1 MKPEINSLRSIV
13 LAGLVLALATV
24 LPAQSAGSDTGKATT
39 PPASAPSAQPAPGTT
54 PVGGDSP
61 APADTKQPA
70 TQQPTS
76 TRPSGKS
83 SPDAT
88 SKEPAPGTTP
98 VGGDIPAKSADLEK
112 VVPVGGDLIKVKPGS
127 VEDVSAVG
135 NRDIG
140 GRGLGNWY
148 STDTEIKM
156 GKTYADEIEKS
167 SKFITDPVV
176 TEYVN
181 RIGQNIVKNSD
192 CKVPFTIKVL
202 DSDEI
207 NAFALPGGFFYVNS
221 GLILNAD
228 EEAELAGVMA
238 HETAHVCAHHA
249 VREMTRM
256 NYAQLGTI
264 PLIFIGG
271 WTGYGIY
278 EAASIGIP
286 ITFMKFSRE
295 FEAQADYLGVQYMY
309 RAGYDPQA
317 FITFFEKIQ
326 ALEKRKP
333 GAVAKVFAD
342 HPQTPDRIL
351 HTQEEIARIL
361 PARDEYMV
369 TTSEFDDV
377 KARLARIENKRR
389 LTDTKG
395 VTRPSLRRAST
406 GTDSGSSPARPTTA
420 RVPTTSPRCIAAT
433 TRTKSDALQGG
444 RQSRKGTA
452 QPERVLLLVLSAAS
466 LYIGCGRQLHS
477 IHEEN
482 CHFRGGL
489 CLHSAADEDRQSDA
503 SRAAAR
509 HRVCPQS
516 PAGHR
521 VQRQRHHHGGQS
533 PDRDTS

>member
-1 MKPEINSLRSIV
+1 MKTVRKASKATM
-13 LAGLVLALATV
+13 LAGLAFALALGRMSWAQTTTSSA
-24 LPAQSAGSDTGKATT
+24 PASDTPAAQPAPGTT
-39 PPASAPSAQPAPGTT
+39 PVAGDTPAPAAAPAPTSKDDSASPTKDGKPDSKTSKDDKPAPGTT

-61 APADTKQPA
+61 APA
-70 TQQPTS
+70 S
-76 TRPSGKS
+76 TVD
-83 SPDAT
+83 PD
-88 SKEPAPGTTP
+88 
-98 VGGDIPAKSADLEK
+98 K
-112 VVPVGGDLIKVKPGS
+112 VVEPGS
-127 VEDVSAVG
+127 QKINVKSGSIDDVNAVG

-148 STDTEIKM
+148 STDYEIKM
-156 GKTYADEIEKS
+156 GKSVAMDVEKS
-167 SKFITDPVV
+167 TKMINDPVV

-192 CKVPFTIKVL
+192 CKVPFTIKVI

-207 NAFALPGGFFYVNS
+207 NAFALPGGFFFVNS

-249 VREMTRM
+249 VREQTRL
-256 NYAQLGTI
+256 NYTQIGMI

-278 EAASIGIP
+278 EAANFAVP
-286 ITFMKFSRE
+286 ITFMKFSRD

-333 GAVAKVFAD
+333 GLVAKTFSD

-351 HTQEEIARIL
+351 HSQEEIARIL
-361 PARDEYMV
+361 PPRDEYTV

-389 LTDTKG
+389 LVDSKDTKK
-395 VTRPSLRRAST
+395 PSLRRAST
-406 GTDSGSSPARPTTA
+406 DSGDP
-420 RVPTTSPRCIAAT
+420 TSPSST
-433 TRTKSDALQGG
+433 TKSGSTSNGDD
-444 RQSRKGTA
+444 
-452 QPERVLLLVLSAAS
+452 QPT
-466 LYIGCGRQLHS
+466 LH
-477 IHEEN
+477 
-482 CHFRGGL
+482 R
-489 CLHSAADEDRQSDA
+489 
-503 SRAAAR
+503 
-509 HRVCPQS
+509 
-516 PAGHR
+516 
-521 VQRQRHHHGGQS
+521 
-533 PDRDTS
+533 RDDSNSN